1 MRLTSNLKVHF
12 LGIVPLLE
20 DKNGILSP
28 EEILSLSG
36 LLTFQGKSLKQIFKT
51 FSDRKNFEKTVQKIL
66 EESSLR
72 GHASMSTTP
81 SLCLNYEGSKFLDSA
96 LTGIIFSSSI
106 VSSGRRTETSE
117 KDIVF
122 PDEIFKSKAAK
133 LIYKEVS
140 QENIKNFNY
149 FLSKGVEKDQA
160 SKILQYGIYGT
171 GIISLP
177 IESILALK
185 REYEIEKDFMPEEVG
200 ILIKK
205 IEDKLKDFRT
215 LNLYL
220 TRYASASIFYPY
232 PNIFKDPKKKNLAR
246 EMIDEKKPHLPKLIS
261 FDFLETDHLRNK
273 LRNLENSVK
282 KLNSVKNIKA
292 NLQRVLNLR
301 QEIVRDYNSSLR
313 FKVLS
318 SVSWRVWSEKKRH
331 RTCPMIIESIYFCTN
346 RACEKFLRFKKE
358 IKNAKINPE
367 VVKEIEKFFNIP
379 PSIKNNK
386 EFLKVYL
393 SSALKSFETY
403 KKLLSEKIKERD
415 AIFLIPRA
423 VKIDVL
429 QEYDLFNLI
438 AGYFPLRICQTA
450 EQEMRENTGKEM
462 LLIKEYLRRKNL
474 SYLANLVLPKCNFI
488 GFCPEKTF
496 CRQIKNLNKNYDL
509 DFHRKIWQE
518 IEKFFRNLN
527 SNYSNLRV

>member
-1 MRLTSNLKVHF
+1 MHLTPNLKVHF

-20 DKNGILSP
+20 DKNRILSP

-36 LLTFQGKSLKQIFKT
+36 LLTFQGKSLEEIFKT
-51 FSDRKNFEKTVQKIL
+51 FSGKEDFKKTVQKIL

-122 PDEIFKSKAAK
+122 PDEIFKNKTAK
-133 LIYKEVS
+133 KIYEES
-140 QENIKNFNY
+140 SAENIKNFNY
-149 FLSKGVEKDQA
+149 FLAKGVEKDQA

-200 ILIKK
+200 TLLKK
-205 IEDKLKDFRT
+205 VEEKLKSFGA

-232 PNIFKDPKKKNLAR
+232 PNIFKDPKKTNLAR
-246 EMIDEKKPHLPKLIS
+246 EIINEKKPNLPKLIS
-261 FDFLETDHLRNK
+261 FDFLETDNLKKN
-273 LRNLENSVK
+273 LENLENSVK
-282 KLNSVKNIKA
+282 KLNSIKNIKES
-292 NLQRVLNLR
+292 LQKTLNLR
-301 QEIVRDYNSSLR
+301 QEIIRDYNSSLK
-313 FKVLS
+313 FKFLS

-331 RTCPMIIESIYFCTN
+331 RTCPMIIESIYFCAN
-346 RACEKFLRFKKE
+346 RACEKFLKFKKE
-358 IKNAKINPE
+358 IENAKISDRAI
-367 VVKEIEKFFNIP
+367 KEIEKVFSIP
-379 PSIKNNK
+379 PAIKNNK
-386 EFLKVYL
+386 EFLNIYL
-393 SSALKSFETY
+393 SSSLKSFLSY
-403 KKLLSEKIKERD
+403 KKLISNGIKERD

-423 VKIDVL
+423 IKIDVL

-450 EQEMRENTGKEM
+450 EQEMRENTEKEI
-462 LLIKEYLRRKNL
+462 LLIREYLRRKNL
-474 SYLANLVLPKCNFI
+474 NYLSNLVLPKCNFI

-496 CRQIKNLNKNYDL
+496 CRQIKNLNKDYELN
-509 DFHRKIWQE
+509 FHKKIWQE
-518 IEKFFRNLN
+518 IEKFFKSLTLN
-527 SNYSNLRV
+527 YFNF